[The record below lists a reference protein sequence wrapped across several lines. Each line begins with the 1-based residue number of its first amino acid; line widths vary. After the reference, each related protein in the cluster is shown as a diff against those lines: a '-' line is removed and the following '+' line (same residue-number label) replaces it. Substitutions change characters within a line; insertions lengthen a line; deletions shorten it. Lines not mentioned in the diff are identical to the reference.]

1 MAKKSKVIFVNSF
14 KGGAGKTTLA
24 LMHCIDH
31 IFHQKGQYENVIYMD
46 LDVLGTGTCYL
57 FGEDCLTE
65 NHCFEKTRKPVEI
78 ELKLEDETGSI
89 YIAYLD
95 PKLKNKYL
103 FGTENFINHQHLAEE
118 FLKNKI
124 LQFMKEQIQ
133 KVPGTLLVVDCAP
146 GFSSM
151 EQAIMQE
158 CYGLVMQRKIEVE
171 EDYVTTLDSSHMQK
185 CIQCLNEIAAGIPID
200 RKFRNV
206 NIVIN
211 DLQNYSGYVDVTEP
225 GTLEEKWKDIVSK
238 ICKNIHDGP
247 LTIRRWK
254 YSQEFAQQSI
264 YGSESAVE
272 NHPGWYIFTDE
283 NYKIVFQTEDKEMR
297 G

>member
-1 MAKKSKVIFVNSF
+1 MNEKSKVIFVNSF

-31 IFHQKGQYENVIYMD
+31 IFHQKGSYENMIYMD

-57 FGEDCLTE
+57 FGEGRLTE
-65 NHCFEKTRKPVEI
+65 ERCFERTRKPVEI
-78 ELKLEDETGSI
+78 ELELGDETGSI
-89 YIAYLD
+89 YIAYLN
-95 PKLKNKYL
+95 PKSKNRYL
-103 FGTENFINHQHLAEE
+103 FGTENFINHQRLAEE

-124 LQFMKEQIQ
+124 LEFMKAQIQ
-133 KVPGTLLVVDCAP
+133 EVPKTLLVLDCAP

-151 EQAIMQE
+151 EQALMQE
-158 CYGLVMQRKIEVE
+158 CYYLMMQGKIEVE
-171 EDYVTTLDSSHMQK
+171 EDYVTTLDSAHMQK
-185 CIQCLNEIAAGIPID
+185 CIQCLNEIAVGIPID
-200 RKFRNV
+200 RKGRNV

-211 DLQNYSGYVDVTEP
+211 DLQNYSGYVDETEP
-225 GTLEEKWKDIVSK
+225 GTLGEKWKDIVSK
-238 ICKNIHDGP
+238 ICRNIHDGP

-272 NHPGWYIFTDE
+272 NHPEWYIFTDE
-283 NYKIVFQTEDKEMR
+283 NYKIIFERKTR
-297 G
+297 R